1 MGNRD
6 DLLDGAKRCL
16 YEKGYVNTTARDI
29 AAASG
34 VSLAG
39 IGYHFG
45 SKEALMNEALMKATE
60 EWGEELERAL
70 NADAAPETG
79 TTRRFAATWDRVIGS
94 VSTHRRLWATQ
105 FELIALS
112 EQSPEMRELFAKG
125 NRAARLGLAAIFQ
138 GLDPAEDEPKAL
150 AVGAFY
156 QSVLTGVIAQWL
168 TDPDTAPSGDDLA
181 TALRTVAG
189 SLT

>member
-6 DLLDGAKRCL
+6 DLLEGARRCL
-16 YEKGYVNTTARDI
+16 DEKGYVNTTARDI

-34 VSLAG
+34 VSLAA

-45 SKEALMNEALMKATE
+45 SKEALMNEALMKAMQ

-70 NADAAPETG
+70 GADAGMPPA
-79 TTRRFAATWDRVIGS
+79 RRFAALWDRVIES
-94 VSTHRRLWATQ
+94 VTTHRRLWATQ
-105 FELIALS
+105 FELVALS
-112 EQSPEMRELFAKG
+112 EQSPRLRELFAKG
-125 NRAARLGLAAIFQ
+125 NREARLGLAAIFQ
-138 GLDPAEDEPKAL
+138 GLDPVKDETKAL

-156 QSVLTGVIAQWL
+156 QSVLTGLIAQWL

-189 SLT
+189 TLG

>member
-29 AAASG
+29 ATASG
-34 VSLAG
+34 VSLAA

-45 SKEALMNEALMKATE
+45 SKDALMNEALMKATE

-70 NADAAPETG
+70 DAGEEIPVE
-79 TTRRFAATWDRVIGS
+79 RRFAAAWDRVIES
-94 VSTHRRLWATQ
+94 ISTHRRLWATQ

-112 EQSPEMRELFAKG
+112 EQSPQLRELFAKG

-138 GLDPAEDEPKAL
+138 DLDPVADEAKAL
-150 AVGAFY
+150 AAGTLY
-156 QSVLTGVIAQWL
+156 QAVLTGLIAQWL
-168 TDPDTAPSGDDLA
+168 TDPDGAPSGDDLA
-181 TALRTVAG
+181 AALRSVAAA
-189 SLT
+189 LP